1 MFAGHQERSAEI
13 LQVYGSHF
21 ITGPRIKPR
30 EVHVRQCGEVLV
42 PVAAGEQSCKVAGML
57 DALGRSD
64 RVEDRKSCAFSG
76 LIQLAA
82 NGHCQAF
89 QPEQFGIARFGCQQP
104 FNVCE
109 G

>member
-1 MFAGHQERSAEI
+1 
-13 LQVYGSHF
+13 
-21 ITGPRIKPR
+21 
-30 EVHVRQCGEVLV
+30 
-42 PVAAGEQSCKVAGML
+42 
-57 DALGRSD
+57 
-64 RVEDRKSCAFSG
+64 VEDRKSCAFSG